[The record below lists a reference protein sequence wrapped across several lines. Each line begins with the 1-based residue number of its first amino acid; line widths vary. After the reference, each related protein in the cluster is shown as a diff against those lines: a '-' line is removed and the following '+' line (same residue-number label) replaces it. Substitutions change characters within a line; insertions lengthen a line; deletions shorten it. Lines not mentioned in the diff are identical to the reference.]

1 MEYQTKLSVL
11 SALVQVAKIK
21 NLTSLFWVNYFLH
34 LGYKRASSPYNLG
47 KYYLLVEFVLII
59 FLPLFLPRL
68 VLNSSKA
75 MAMAITL
82 LVIGAATFFAVI
94 AAAVAAAV
102 ILLVGCEVLFFDL
115 YCFFLKPKRD

>member
-1 MEYQTKLSVL
+1 MGTP
-11 SALVQVAKIK
+11 
-21 NLTSLFWVNYFLH
+21 
-34 LGYKRASSPYNLG
+34 PYNLG

-75 MAMAITL
+75 MAMAMAMAIAIAMAAMAMTL
-82 LVIGAATFFAVI
+82 LVIGAATY
-94 AAAVAAAV
+94 
-102 ILLVGCEVLFFDL
+102 LLLLQQQLLLQLLLLSGSEVLFFDL

>member
-94 AAAVAAAV
+94 AAAVATVV
-102 ILLVGCEVLFFDL
+102 ILLVGCEVLFF
-115 YCFFLKPKRD
+115 

>member
-34 LGYKRASSPYNLG
+34 LGYKGPPYNLG

-82 LVIGAATFFAVI
+82 LVIGAATY
-94 AAAVAAAV
+94 
-102 ILLVGCEVLFFDL
+102 LLLLQLLLF
-115 YCFFLKPKRD
+115 CS